1 MLVWGSTRI
10 QLIHDNIHYTDSFRI
25 SRETRSG
32 LTKRGN
38 SGNLR
43 GMRWILAL
51 FLMMPTAAADITA
64 IYFGADFCGPCR
76 SLRPSL
82 SILQRDYAVQKID
95 TSRDRATTRQY
106 EIRTIPQIVF
116 LDDGIEID
124 RIQGTSPDWLARCRM
139 RLSGRNNWRP
149 IRAAVRIRTPGGMG
163 SGVILSSVPG
173 RTVIA
178 TAEHVVRGSQ
188 TVTVDLFRDFG
199 VKTYPAT
206 VATVNDTTDLALLT
220 VVNTLPLPA
229 ALGAENTSVSLGDT
243 VFGIG
248 CSGGRGVSTM
258 VSRVVSVDGGDV
270 FASGTVAQGRSG
282 GGLYNR
288 RFELIGICSATNSR
302 RQDGWYIGAGKLQT
316 LLSEWK
322 PTQYRSG
329 IGLGI
334 GIGVSVPSCRSG
346 SGLCRNPNCQAC
358 RTIPQSVTGRT
369 GPMGPPGRKGER
381 GPQGPPGVSPDLTPL
396 IQRIEALEKQKRE
409 VVLMDGE
416 TKTVIDRE
424 SYAADEP
431 IILDVR
437 QLTK

>member
-1 MLVWGSTRI
+1 V
-10 QLIHDNIHYTDSFRI
+10 
-25 SRETRSG
+25 
-32 LTKRGN
+32 
-38 SGNLR
+38 
-43 GMRWILAL
+43 
-51 FLMMPTAAADITA
+51 TA
-64 IYFGADFCGPCR
+64 IYFGADYCQPCR

-82 SILQRDYAVQKID
+82 SRLQREYAVRKID
-95 TSRDRATTRQY
+95 TSRDRATTQQY
-106 EIRTIPQIVF
+106 EVRSIPQIVF

-124 RIQGTSPDWLARCRM
+124 RIQGTSPDWLSRCRM

-149 IRAAVRIRTPGGMG
+149 IRAAVRVRTPGGMG

-178 TAEHVVRGSQ
+178 TAAHVVRGSQ

-199 VKTYPAT
+199 TKTYTAT
-206 VATVNDTTDLALLT
+206 VSIVTDTTDLALLT
-220 VVNTLPLPA
+220 VAANTLPLPA
-229 ALGAENTSVSLGDT
+229 VIGASASPATGDVT
-243 VFGIG
+243 FGIG
-248 CSGGRGVSTM
+248 CSGGAGVSVMTC
-258 VSRVVSVDGGDV
+258 RVQSLDGGDV
-270 FASGTVAQGRSG
+270 FASGAVAQGRSG

-288 RFELIGICSATNSR
+288 RFELIGICSATNQR
-302 RQDGWYIGAGKLQT
+302 RGDGWYIGAGKLQA
-316 LLSEWK
+316 LLSEWE

-329 IGLGI
+329 MGLGI

-346 SGLCRNPNCQAC
+346 SGLCRNPNCGMCAP
-358 RTIPQSVTGRT
+358 RPVSVIP
-369 GPMGPPGRKGER
+369 GPRGLKGER
-381 GPQGPPGVSPDLTPL
+381 GLQGPPGVSPDLSPL

-409 VVLMDGE
+409 VVLMDGK

>member
-1 MLVWGSTRI
+1 MRCLLAI
-10 QLIHDNIHYTDSFRI
+10 LL
-25 SRETRSG
+25 
-32 LTKRGN
+32 LT
-38 SGNLR
+38 S
-43 GMRWILAL
+43 
-51 FLMMPTAAADITA
+51 TAAADVTGIMFTA
-64 IYFGADFCGPCR
+64 DYCQPCR

-95 TSRDRATTRQY
+95 TSRDRATTQQY

-149 IRAAVRIRTPGGMG
+149 IRAAVRIRTPGGIG

-178 TAEHVVRGSQ
+178 TAAHVAQGSQ

-206 VATVNDTTDLALLT
+206 TATINTDHDLALLL
-220 VVNTLPLPA
+220 VASNTLALPA
-229 ALGAENTSVSLGDT
+229 ALGAENTAVSLGDT

-248 CSGGRGVSTM
+248 CSGGAGVSVMTC
-258 VSRVVSVDGGDV
+258 RVVSLDGGDV
-270 FASGTVAQGRSG
+270 FASGSVAQGRSG

-288 RFELIGICSATNSR
+288 RFELIGICSATNQR
-302 RQDGWYIGAGKLQT
+302 RQDGWYIGAEKLKA

-346 SGLCRNPNCQAC
+346 SGLCRNPNCGMCAP
-358 RTIPQSVTGRT
+358 RPVSGIP
-369 GPMGPPGRKGER
+369 GPRGTRGER
-381 GPQGPPGVSPDLTPL
+381 GSQGPPGVSPDLSPL
-396 IQRIEALEKQKRE
+396 IRRIEALEKQKRE

-424 SYAADEP
+424 SYGADEP

>member
-1 MLVWGSTRI
+1 MRCLLAI
-10 QLIHDNIHYTDSFRI
+10 LL
-25 SRETRSG
+25 
-32 LTKRGN
+32 LT
-38 SGNLR
+38 
-43 GMRWILAL
+43 
-51 FLMMPTAAADITA
+51 PTAAADITA

-82 SILQRDYAVQKID
+82 SILQREYAVQKID
-95 TSRDRATTRQY
+95 TSRDRATTRKY

-188 TVTVDLFRDFG
+188 SVTVDLFRDFG

-206 VATVNDTTDLALLT
+206 TATINTDHDLALLL
-220 VVNTLPLPA
+220 VASNTLPLPA
-229 ALGAENTSVSLGDT
+229 ALGAENTAVSLGDT

-270 FASGTVAQGRSG
+270 FASGVVAQGRSG

-302 RQDGWYIGAGKLQT
+302 RQDGWYIGAGKLQA

-322 PTQYRSG
+322 PTQYRRAG
-329 IGLGI
+329 GFGVGVGI
-334 GIGVSVPSCRSG
+334 GIGMSCGLRPCTNLNCPRCRPRPVSG
-346 SGLCRNPNCQAC
+346 
-358 RTIPQSVTGRT
+358 IP
-369 GPMGPPGRKGER
+369 GPRGTRGER
-381 GPQGPPGVSPDLTPL
+381 GSQGPPGVSPDLSPL
-396 IQRIEALEKQKRE
+396 IRRIEALEKQKRE
-409 VVLMDGE
+409 VVLMDGK

>member
-1 MLVWGSTRI
+1 MRCLLAI
-10 QLIHDNIHYTDSFRI
+10 LL
-25 SRETRSG
+25 
-32 LTKRGN
+32 LT
-38 SGNLR
+38 S
-43 GMRWILAL
+43 
-51 FLMMPTAAADITA
+51 TAAADVTGV
-64 IYFGADFCGPCR
+64 YFGADYCQPCR

-82 SILQRDYAVQKID
+82 ARLQRAYDVNHVDAGDANQ
-95 TSRDRATTRQY
+95 SATCQQY
-106 EIRTIPQIVF
+106 GVTTIPQIVF
-116 LDDGIEID
+116 LSDGVEID
-124 RIQGTSPDWLARCRM
+124 RIVGTSPDWQRRCED

-149 IRAAVRIRTPGGMG
+149 IRAAVRVRTPGGIG

-178 TAEHVVRGSQ
+178 TAAHVAQGSQ

-206 VATVNDTTDLALLT
+206 TATINTDHDLALLL
-220 VVNTLPLPA
+220 VASNTLALPA
-229 ALGAENTSVSLGDT
+229 ALGAENTAVSLGDT

-248 CSGGRGVSTM
+248 CSGGAGVSVMTC
-258 VSRVVSVDGGDV
+258 RVVSLDGGDV
-270 FASGTVAQGRSG
+270 FASGAVAQGRSG

-288 RFELIGICSATNSR
+288 RFELIGICSATNQR
-302 RQDGWYIGAGKLQT
+302 RQDGWYIGAEKLKA

-346 SGLCRNPNCQAC
+346 SGLCRNPNCGMCAP
-358 RTIPQSVTGRT
+358 RPVSGIP
-369 GPMGPPGRKGER
+369 GPRGTRGER
-381 GPQGPPGVSPDLTPL
+381 GSQGPPGVSPDLSPL
-396 IQRIEALEKQKRE
+396 IRRIEALEKQKRE

-424 SYAADEP
+424 SYGADEP

>member
-1 MLVWGSTRI
+1 M
-10 QLIHDNIHYTDSFRI
+10 
-25 SRETRSG
+25 
-32 LTKRGN
+32 
-38 SGNLR
+38 
-43 GMRWILAL
+43 
-51 FLMMPTAAADITA
+51 TA
-64 IYFGADFCGPCR
+64 IMFTADYCQPCR

-82 SILQRDYAVQKID
+82 SRLQRDYAVQKID

-116 LDDGIEID
+116 LDDGVEID
-124 RIQGTSPDWLARCRM
+124 RIQGTSPDWLSRCRM

-178 TAEHVVRGSQ
+178 TAAHVVRGSQ

-199 VKTYPAT
+199 VKTYTAT
-206 VATVNDTTDLALLT
+206 VSIVTDTTDLALLT
-220 VVNTLPLPA
+220 VAANTLPLPA
-229 ALGAENTSVSLGDT
+229 ALGAENTAVSLGDT

-248 CSGGRGVSTM
+248 CSGGAGVSVMTC
-258 VSRVVSVDGGDV
+258 RVVSLDGGDV
-270 FASGTVAQGRSG
+270 FASGSVAQGRSG

-288 RFELIGICSATNSR
+288 RFELIGICSATNQR

-329 IGLGI
+329 FGVGLGI
-334 GIGVSVPSCRSG
+334 GIGCVSGP
-346 SGLCRNPNCQAC
+346 CRNPNCRRCYSPQ
-358 RTIPQSVTGRT
+358 IPASPTQSI
-369 GPMGPPGRKGER
+369 PGPPGRPGATGPR
-381 GPQGPPGVSPDLTPL
+381 GPAGSDATVDLSPL

-409 VVLMDGE
+409 VVLMDRE

-424 SYAADEP
+424 SYATDEP